1 MKSVEFAGKDVEIDA
16 YGFTFGEGYGKGNF
30 SLAVGTVAGYL
41 ADDFYFVF
49 LPDENDEVGKY
60 LGCIG
65 VLQPKY

>member
-1 MKSVEFAGKDVEIDA
+1 MEGVKFACKDVEIDA

-30 SLAVGTVAGYL
+30 CLTVSTVAGYL
-41 ADDFYFVF
+41 TDDFHFVF
-49 LPDENDEVGKY
+49 LPDESDEVGKY